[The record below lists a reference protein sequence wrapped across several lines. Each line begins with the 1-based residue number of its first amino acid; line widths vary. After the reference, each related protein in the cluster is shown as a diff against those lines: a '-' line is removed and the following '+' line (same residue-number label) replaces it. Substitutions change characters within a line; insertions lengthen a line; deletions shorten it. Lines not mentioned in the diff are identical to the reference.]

1 MFRIKICGITTA
13 ADAEAAIEAG
23 ANAIGLNF
31 YPASRRHLDMPGAC
45 EISRAIG
52 TRATKVGVFVNASA
66 EDIKAAVKRVGL
78 DVVQLHGDEPPEL
91 LAALGDVP
99 IVRAFRDADP
109 SAIAKYLAAC
119 AELDAQPV
127 MLLVDGAAPEQQG
140 TTQYGGTGVRAD
152 WDRLRAAQF
161 GVPLVLAGGLVP
173 ENVAE
178 AIAKVRPAA
187 VDTASGVETSPG
199 RKSRE
204 LMQAFVEAA
213 SKAFAGL
220 GPL

>member
-13 ADAEAAIEAG
+13 ADAEAAVEAG
-23 ANAIGLNF
+23 ATAIGLNF
-31 YPASRRHLDMPGAC
+31 YPGSRRHLDMPSAC
-45 EISRAIG
+45 DISRAIG
-52 TRATKVGVFVNASA
+52 QRATKVGVFVNASA
-66 EDIKAAVKRVGL
+66 EDINAVVARVGL
-78 DVVQLHGDEPPEL
+78 DAVQLHGDEPPEL
-91 LAALGDVP
+91 LAALGGVP

-109 SAIAKYLAAC
+109 SAIETYLAAC
-119 AELDAQPV
+119 ARLNAQPA
-127 MLLVDGAAPEQQG
+127 MLLGDGAAPEQQG

-152 WDRLRAAQF
+152 WERLGAARF
-161 GVPLVLAGGLVP
+161 GLPLVLAGGLLP

-178 AIAKVRPAA
+178 AIAQVRPAA

-204 LMQAFVEAA
+204 RMQAFVEAA
-213 SKAFAGL
+213 SRAFAGL